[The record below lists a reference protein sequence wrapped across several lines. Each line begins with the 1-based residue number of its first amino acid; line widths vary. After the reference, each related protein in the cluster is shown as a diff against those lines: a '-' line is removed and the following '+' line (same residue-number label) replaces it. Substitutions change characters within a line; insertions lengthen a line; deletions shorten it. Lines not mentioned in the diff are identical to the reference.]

1 MKKSNWLERYEKEV
15 KEMQEKSKSSK
26 KAGLIVIPI
35 MFLII
40 LVLAMVNGGNSEVDI
55 TPYLIGLAVI
65 VIFIFVMA
73 AALSKRSVTK
83 DAAKGARENL
93 EELLVTPEQVD
104 EFDMEMSAAPLCK
117 FEVENGTDILFT
129 EHYMVSRFNNMGL
142 PDYRF
147 ARLSDIVK
155 NDFAVS
161 RDESKVH
168 GMGKLYAIDLL
179 DSNGRKLIGTC
190 VPGKKKMAEFEQLL
204 TKYCPGIQLKEHK
217 LLQ

>member
-1 MKKSNWLERYEKEV
+1 MKKSNWLERYENEV
-15 KEMQEKSKSSK
+15 KGMQEKSKSSK

-35 MFLII
+35 MFLLI
-40 LVLAMVNGGNSEVDI
+40 LILAMVNGGNSEVDI
-55 TPYLIGLAVI
+55 TPYLIGVAVI
-65 VIFIFVMA
+65 FILIFVMA

-83 DAAKGARENL
+83 DAAKGARKNL
-93 EELLVTPEQVD
+93 EELLITPEQVD

-117 FEVENGTDILFT
+117 FEVENGTYILFT
-129 EHYMVSRFNNMGL
+129 EHYMVSSFNNMGL

-147 ARLSDIVK
+147 ARLRDIAK
-155 NDFAVS
+155 NDFTVS
-161 RDESKVH
+161 HDERKVH

-179 DSNGRKLIGTC
+179 DSNGRKLIGMC

>member
-1 MKKSNWLERYEKEV
+1 MRKSNWLERYENEV
-15 KEMQEKSKSSK
+15 KEKQENSKSSK
-26 KAGLIVIPI
+26 KAVLTVIPV

-40 LVLAMVNGGNSEVDI
+40 LALAMVNGGNSEVDI

-65 VIFIFVMA
+65 FILIFVMA

-117 FEVENGTDILFT
+117 FEIDAETHVLFT
-129 EHYMVSRFNNMGL
+129 EHYMASRFNNMGL

-147 ARLSDIVK
+147 ARLRDIAK
-155 NDFAVS
+155 NNFAVS
-161 RDESKVH
+161 RDDSKVH
-168 GMGKLYAIDLL
+168 GMGKLYLVDLL
-179 DSNGRKLIGTC
+179 DTNGKKLIGFSI
-190 VPGKKKMAEFEQLL
+190 PGKNKMAEFAQLL

-217 LLQ
+217 MLQ